1 MKKIILLLIT
11 IVIILTIFGYKYYSN
26 ALNYVL
32 NPESSNRVI
41 LNIKQGESASD
52 VAGELYSKGLIKSPS
67 VFKLYIDQKGLSSQI
82 KAGRI
87 VVQENYALPEIVDAL
102 VTGKSSEM
110 AATILEGWTA
120 QQIADYLSSL
130 NLTAADEFMECLK
143 TCEFTGG
150 HLPKGYLEGYLYPDT
165 YFVDPGSYTNQQFI
179 QRLIDNFE
187 AKIKDF
193 PWSEMEKSK
202 RTFEEVMIMASIVER
217 EEADPAERPTVAGIL
232 WNRFDANIGLGADAT
247 VLYALGRTK
256 GGLTYDDLQVDS
268 QYNTRKYAGLPP
280 TPICNPSI
288 TSIIAAASPTPTD
301 YWYYLHDNSG
311 KVHYARTLDEHN
323 VNKARYIN

>member
-1 MKKIILLLIT
+1 MKKIILLLVAV
-11 IVIILTIFGYKYYSN
+11 VIILTIFGYKYYSGALHY
-26 ALNYVL
+26 ALN
-32 NPESSNRVI
+32 PDSADRIVI
-41 LNIKQGESASD
+41 NVKKGDSASA
-52 VAGELYSKGLIKSPS
+52 VADQLYEKGLIKSTS
-67 VFKLYIDQKGLSSQI
+67 VFKMYLDQKGLESQI

-87 VVQENYALPEIVDAL
+87 VVQTNFTLPEIVAAL
-102 VTGKSSEM
+102 AEGKSSEM
-110 AATILEGWTA
+110 SVTILEGWTA
-120 QQIADYLSSL
+120 QQIADQLASMD
-130 NLTAADEFMECLK
+130 LTTAYEFMECLK
-143 TCEFTGG
+143 TCEFTGD

-187 AKIKDF
+187 NKLADF
-193 PWSEMEKSK
+193 PWGNMEKDK

-217 EEADPAERPTVAGIL
+217 EESDPEERPTVAGIL

-288 TSIIAAASPTPTD
+288 TSILAAVSPTPTD

-311 KVHYARTLDEHN
+311 EVHYARTLDEHN
-323 VNKARYIN
+323 VNKAKFIN